1 MAFAD
6 KTFKGGAFMNKQIQC
21 SYCPKKSCFMG
32 DLSHAP
38 DFCPSKLN
46 PELMIKVKEKLK
58 DPDKRSMAQDVAR
71 TWKDYCKLTRV
82 EETVLYARLRGF
94 EKLGLA
100 FCVGLSQE
108 AELFTNLLINE
119 GFEVVSVCCMRGAL
133 SSDDVGLGR
142 DKMIPDFV
150 SPCAIPSAQ
159 ASVLDDN
166 GCELNI
172 LLRLCVGD
180 DTLFIKH
187 SQAPVTIL
195 AVKDR
200 VLAHNP
206 LGALYTSR
214 HIYTRLKTKRHQ
226 KSGNLILKHKAL
238 NSWQRANNKQIV
250 HPFLRLKNP

>member
-1 MAFAD
+1 
-6 KTFKGGAFMNKQIQC
+6 MNKQIQC
-21 SYCPKKSCFMG
+21 SYCAKKRCFTG
-32 DLSHAP
+32 DLSQAP
-38 DFCPSKLN
+38 DFCPSKLH
-46 PELMIKVKEKLK
+46 PELMAEAKERLK
-58 DPDKRSMAQDVAR
+58 DPDKRRMAQDVAR

-94 EKLGLA
+94 KKLGLA

-119 GFEVVSVCCMRGAL
+119 GFEVVSVCCMCGAL
-133 SSDDVGLGR
+133 SSDDVGLPEE
-142 DKMIPDFV
+142 DKIVPGFRQPMCNPIG
-150 SPCAIPSAQ
+150 Q
-159 ASVLDDN
+159 ASVLDDG

-172 LLRLCVGD
+172 LLGLCVGD

-187 SQAPVTIL
+187 SQAPVTVL

-214 HIYTRLKTKRHQ
+214 HIYTRLKTKRPKKVEDQ
-226 KSGNLILKHKAL
+226 S
-238 NSWQRANNKQIV
+238 
-250 HPFLRLKNP
+250 

>member
-1 MAFAD
+1 
-6 KTFKGGAFMNKQIQC
+6 MNKQIQC
-21 SYCPKKSCFMG
+21 SYCAKKLCFMG
-32 DLSHAP
+32 DLSQAP

-46 PELMIKVKEKLK
+46 PGLMAEAKERLK
-58 DPDKRSMAQDVAR
+58 EPDKRRMAQDVAR

-94 EKLGLA
+94 KKLGLA

-119 GFEVVSVCCMRGAL
+119 GFEVVSVCCMCGAL
-133 SSDDVGLGR
+133 SSDDVGLPEE
-142 DKMIPDFV
+142 DKIVPGFRQPMCNPIG
-150 SPCAIPSAQ
+150 Q
-159 ASVLDDN
+159 ASVLDDD

-172 LLRLCVGD
+172 LLGLCVGD

-206 LGALYTSR
+206 LGALYTSK
-214 HIYTRLKTKRHQ
+214 HIYTRLKTKRP
-226 KSGNLILKHKAL
+226 KKAEDQ
-238 NSWQRANNKQIV
+238 S
-250 HPFLRLKNP
+250 

>member
-1 MAFAD
+1 MS
-6 KTFKGGAFMNKQIQC
+6 KQIQC
-21 SYCPKKSCFMG
+21 SYCAKKNCFAG
-32 DLSHAP
+32 DLSQTP

-46 PELMIKVKEKLK
+46 PGLMAEAKEMLK
-58 DPDKRSMAQDVAR
+58 DPDKRKMAQDVAR

-94 EKLGLA
+94 KKLGLA

-119 GFEVVSVCCMRGAL
+119 GFEVVSVCCMCGAL
-133 SSDDVGLGR
+133 SSDDVGLPEE
-142 DKMIPDFV
+142 DKIVPGFRQPMCNPIG
-150 SPCAIPSAQ
+150 Q

-172 LLRLCVGD
+172 LLGLCVGD

-214 HIYTRLKTKRHQ
+214 HIYTRLKTKRP
-226 KSGNLILKHKAL
+226 KKAEDQ
-238 NSWQRANNKQIV
+238 S
-250 HPFLRLKNP
+250 

>member
-1 MAFAD
+1 
-6 KTFKGGAFMNKQIQC
+6 MNKQIQC
-21 SYCPKKSCFMG
+21 SYCAKKLCFVG
-32 DLSHAP
+32 DLSQAP

-46 PELMIKVKEKLK
+46 PGLMVETKERLK
-58 DPDKRSMAQDVAR
+58 DPDKRRMAQDVAR

-94 EKLGLA
+94 KKLGLA

-119 GFEVVSVCCMRGAL
+119 GFEVVSVCCMCGAL
-133 SSDDVGLGR
+133 SSDDVGLPEE
-142 DKMIPDFV
+142 DKIVPGFRQPMCNPIG
-150 SPCAIPSAQ
+150 Q

-172 LLRLCVGD
+172 LLGLCVGD

-214 HIYTRLKTKRHQ
+214 HIYTRLKTKRP
-226 KSGNLILKHKAL
+226 KKAED
-238 NSWQRANNKQIV
+238 Q
-250 HPFLRLKNP
+250 F

>member
-1 MAFAD
+1 
-6 KTFKGGAFMNKQIQC
+6 MNKQIQC
-21 SYCPKKSCFMG
+21 SYCTKKLCFVG
-32 DLSHAP
+32 DLSQAP
-38 DFCPSKLN
+38 NFCPSKLR
-46 PELMIKVKEKLK
+46 PELMAEAKKKLK
-58 DPDKRSMAQDVAR
+58 DPDKRRMAQDVAR
-71 TWKDYCKLTRV
+71 TWKDYGKLTRV

-94 EKLGLA
+94 KKLGLA

-119 GFEVVSVCCMRGAL
+119 GFEVVSVCCMCGAL
-133 SSDDVGLGR
+133 SADDVGLPEE
-142 DKMIPDFV
+142 DKIVPGFRQPMCNPIG
-150 SPCAIPSAQ
+150 Q
-159 ASVLDDN
+159 ASVLDDS

-172 LLRLCVGD
+172 LLGLCVGD

-214 HIYTRLKTKRHQ
+214 HIYTRLKTKRP
-226 KSGNLILKHKAL
+226 KKAEDQ
-238 NSWQRANNKQIV
+238 S
-250 HPFLRLKNP
+250 

>member
-1 MAFAD
+1 
-6 KTFKGGAFMNKQIQC
+6 MNKQIQC
-21 SYCPKKSCFMG
+21 SYCAKKLCFMG
-32 DLSHAP
+32 DLSQAP
-38 DFCPSKLN
+38 DFCPSKLH
-46 PELMIKVKEKLK
+46 PGLMAEAKERLK
-58 DPDKRSMAQDVAR
+58 EPDKRRMAQDVAR

-94 EKLGLA
+94 KKLGLA

-119 GFEVVSVCCMRGAL
+119 GFEVVSVCCMCGAL
-133 SSDDVGLGR
+133 SSDDVGLPEE
-142 DKMIPDFV
+142 DKIVPGFRQPMCNPIG
-150 SPCAIPSAQ
+150 Q
-159 ASVLDDN
+159 ASVLDDD

-172 LLRLCVGD
+172 LLGLCVGD

-214 HIYTRLKTKRHQ
+214 HIYTRLKTKRP
-226 KSGNLILKHKAL
+226 KKAED
-238 NSWQRANNKQIV
+238 Q
-250 HPFLRLKNP
+250 F

>member
-1 MAFAD
+1 
-6 KTFKGGAFMNKQIQC
+6 MNKQIQC
-21 SYCPKKSCFMG
+21 SYCAKKSCFVG
-32 DLSHAP
+32 DLSQAP

-46 PELMIKVKEKLK
+46 PGLMVEAKERLK

-94 EKLGLA
+94 KKLGLA

-119 GFEVVSVCCMRGAL
+119 GFEVVSVCCMCGAL
-133 SSDDVGLGR
+133 SSDDVGLPEE
-142 DKMIPDFV
+142 DKIVPGFRQPMCNPIG
-150 SPCAIPSAQ
+150 Q

-172 LLRLCVGD
+172 LLGLCVGD

-187 SQAPVTIL
+187 SLAPVTIL

-214 HIYTRLKTKRHQ
+214 HIYTRLKTKRP
-226 KSGNLILKHKAL
+226 KKAED
-238 NSWQRANNKQIV
+238 
-250 HPFLRLKNP
+250 

>member
-1 MAFAD
+1 
-6 KTFKGGAFMNKQIQC
+6 MNKQIQC
-21 SYCPKKSCFMG
+21 SYCAKKSCFMG
-32 DLSHAP
+32 DLSQAP

-46 PELMIKVKEKLK
+46 PELMIIVKEKLK

-94 EKLGLA
+94 KKLGLA

-119 GFEVVSVCCMRGAL
+119 GFEVVSVCCMCGAL
-133 SSDDVGLGR
+133 SSDDVGLPEE
-142 DKMIPDFV
+142 DKIVPGFRQPMCNPIG
-150 SPCAIPSAQ
+150 Q
-159 ASVLDDN
+159 ASVLDNN

-172 LLRLCVGD
+172 LLGLCVGD

-214 HIYTRLKTKRHQ
+214 HIYTRLKTKRPKKVEDQ
-226 KSGNLILKHKAL
+226 
-238 NSWQRANNKQIV
+238 
-250 HPFLRLKNP
+250 

>member
-1 MAFAD
+1 MVEA
-6 KTFKGGAFMNKQIQC
+6 
-21 SYCPKKSCFMG
+21 
-32 DLSHAP
+32 
-38 DFCPSKLN
+38 
-46 PELMIKVKEKLK
+46 KERLK

-94 EKLGLA
+94 KKLGLA

-119 GFEVVSVCCMRGAL
+119 GFEVVSVCCMCGAL
-133 SSDDVGLGR
+133 SSDDVGLPEE
-142 DKMIPDFV
+142 DKIVPGFRQPMCNPIG
-150 SPCAIPSAQ
+150 Q

-172 LLRLCVGD
+172 LLGLCVGD

-214 HIYTRLKTKRHQ
+214 HIYTRLKTKRP
-226 KSGNLILKHKAL
+226 KKAED
-238 NSWQRANNKQIV
+238 
-250 HPFLRLKNP
+250 

>member
-1 MAFAD
+1 MT
-6 KTFKGGAFMNKQIQC
+6 KKIQC
-21 SYCPKKSCFMG
+21 SYCAKKSCFVG
-32 DLSHAP
+32 DLSQAP

-46 PELMIKVKEKLK
+46 PGLMVEAKERLK
-58 DPDKRSMAQDVAR
+58 DPEKRSMAQDVAR

-94 EKLGLA
+94 KKLGLA

-119 GFEVVSVCCMRGAL
+119 GFEVVSVCCMCGAL
-133 SSDDVGLGR
+133 SSDDVGLPEE
-142 DKMIPDFV
+142 DKIVPGFRQPMCNPIG
-150 SPCAIPSAQ
+150 Q

-172 LLRLCVGD
+172 LLGLCVGD

-214 HIYTRLKTKRHQ
+214 HIYTRLKTKRPKKVEDQ
-226 KSGNLILKHKAL
+226 
-238 NSWQRANNKQIV
+238 
-250 HPFLRLKNP
+250 F

>member
-1 MAFAD
+1 
-6 KTFKGGAFMNKQIQC
+6 MNKQIQC
-21 SYCPKKSCFMG
+21 SYCAKKLCFMG
-32 DLSHAP
+32 DLSQAP
-38 DFCPSKLN
+38 DFCPSKLH
-46 PELMIKVKEKLK
+46 PGLMAEAKERLK
-58 DPDKRSMAQDVAR
+58 EPDKRRMAQDVAR

-94 EKLGLA
+94 KKLGLA

-119 GFEVVSVCCMRGAL
+119 GFEVASVCCMCGAL
-133 SSDDVGLGR
+133 SSDDVGLPEE
-142 DKMIPDFV
+142 DKIVPGFRQPMCNPIG
-150 SPCAIPSAQ
+150 Q

-172 LLRLCVGD
+172 LLGLCVGD

-214 HIYTRLKTKRHQ
+214 HIYTRLKTKRP
-226 KSGNLILKHKAL
+226 KKAED
-238 NSWQRANNKQIV
+238 
-250 HPFLRLKNP
+250 

>member
-1 MAFAD
+1 
-6 KTFKGGAFMNKQIQC
+6 MNKQIQC
-21 SYCPKKSCFMG
+21 SYCAKKSCFVG
-32 DLSHAP
+32 DLSQAP

-46 PELMIKVKEKLK
+46 PRLMVEAKERLK

-82 EETVLYARLRGF
+82 EETMLYARLRGF
-94 EKLGLA
+94 KKLGLA

-119 GFEVVSVCCMRGAL
+119 GFEVVSVCCMCGAL
-133 SSDDVGLGR
+133 SSDDVGLPEE
-142 DKMIPDFV
+142 DKIVPGFRQPMCNPIG
-150 SPCAIPSAQ
+150 Q

-172 LLRLCVGD
+172 LLGLCVGD

-214 HIYTRLKTKRHQ
+214 HIYTRLKTKRP
-226 KSGNLILKHKAL
+226 KKAED
-238 NSWQRANNKQIV
+238 
-250 HPFLRLKNP
+250 